1 MSTNSRQLSGEHHME
16 PSVNSLLWKGWVF
29 FIRQKCFF
37 SSRRETVN
45 ILSRL
50 QSWSE
55 PRNRKS
61 SCLFSGRFSTSST
74 TRCLH
79 PGGLAAAADYNVTA
93 AASSSRHNA
102 EGQSADGIFPLAR
115 PRFISNIKVAID
127 RPGIDSSAR
136 LRRVADERAKWGVK
150 SERRRDDGP
159 EGEGSG
165 SITDAVWTRITT
177 ETQYP

>member
-1 MSTNSRQLSGEHHME
+1 MSTKVDS
-16 PSVNSLLWKGWVF
+16 SLANTIWSPLFTTSFEKAGF
-29 FIRQKCFF
+29 SSSEKKISFSLRQK
-37 SSRRETVN
+37 TVN
-45 ILSRL
+45 IFGRL
-50 QSWSE
+50 QSSSE
-55 PRNRKS
+55 PRDRKS
-61 SCLFSGRFSTSST
+61 SCLFSGRFSMSLRTW
-74 TRCLH
+74 CLH
-79 PGGLAAAADYNVTA
+79 PGGSAADYNVTA
-93 AASSSRHNA
+93 AASSSSHNA
-102 EGQSADGIFPLAR
+102 EGHSANGIFPLAL

-136 LRRVADERAKWGVK
+136 LRRAADERAKWGVK